1 MSPRTAA
8 ALAEDA
14 EDAGTTAAAPAW
26 EELFDEL
33 AELAPAPRAGR
44 LAEVAA
50 EEPALAARLAQL
62 LAADGEETDF
72 LARPAIELL
81 GGGTGAGTA
90 GGEERTAD
98 ASLPAGTRI
107 GSWRLLG
114 LLGRGGM
121 GEVYLAERDEGSFT
135 QRAALKLIKR
145 GMDSAAI
152 VERFVRERL
161 ILSRLDHPGIARLL
175 DGGST
180 ADGRPYFV
188 LDRVEGAPITVYCRD
203 EKLGLEARLRLVQS
217 VCAAVASAHRG
228 LVVHRDLKPANI
240 LVAAGGTVKLL
251 DFGIAK
257 LLAGDEGEE
266 AAELTQMDARVLT
279 PAYAAPEQILGEP
292 VTTATDVYALG
303 VLLFELITGAL
314 PHTRERGSLGALAG
328 AVVRETTERPSAVLG
343 RLAGEEAPR
352 LVRRVAGD
360 LDLIVLTALHRDPA
374 RRYAS
379 AAALADDLE
388 HFLAGR
394 PIGARADTRR
404 YRLRKFVGRNRLPV
418 TVAALGLAALLGGLG
433 LALWQAHAARLAA
446 RRADAA
452 TARAERVKS
461 FLLSV
466 FRQSDPE
473 GAGGGAVT
481 ARELLEGGARR
492 IDAELAG
499 DPITQADVFDAV
511 ARIENNL
518 GLTGPALAHAA
529 QALSLRE
536 KILPR
541 GDGRIADSR
550 VLLGDAQRAK
560 GDLGAARPILERA
573 LAETLAAHGSGSLE
587 AARARRSL
595 ADCLHD
601 PGDRVRGIALL
612 RQAFATLRHRLGSD
626 NVETAITLSA
636 LGGSLEIAQQYKESE
651 SAYRRSLAR
660 LTRTLGPQHPRVAM
674 VQADLA
680 GLLDRMS
687 QPAEARRLLETA
699 IATQRAVLGAHHP
712 DLATTLFSYGVL
724 LLGQQQLPQADAA
737 LQEAL
742 GIFGPDRYDAG
753 HCLRYLGLSA
763 IDQHRYQDAA
773 DLFTRAAETFRRTLG
788 ADDFERWRTLANLG
802 LAHLRLEQV
811 ARARQELSTAVAQIE
826 RLTGPQS
833 YELRLPLKELGE
845 ALTKAGAASEAIAV
859 YQRVRHVEEKLF
871 HTIRHLSV
879 AGSDLLLA
887 QAYLARGAAGDAG
900 EGRRWLDEAL
910 GIYAHLG
917 SRDLLYGD
925 ALRESGKL
933 ALAEGNPLR
942 ARRELAAAEPLL
954 LAHLAP
960 GDARVREI
968 RRLLARAGQRAPS
981 VSSAARPG
989 TCSPPTARC
998 RCSAARRDRARACG
1012 AASRRGRGPCRWWSP
1027 APPSRPWR

>member
-8 ALAEDA
+8 AF
-14 EDAGTTAAAPAW
+14 AGGAARW

-33 AELAPAPRAGR
+33 AELPPALRARR

-50 EEPALAARLAQL
+50 EDPALAARLAQL

-81 GGGTGAGTA
+81 DGGGTGAG
-90 GGEERTAD
+90 GEERAAD

-188 LDRVEGAPITVYCRD
+188 LDRVEGTPITGYCRD
-203 EKLGLEARLRLVQS
+203 ERLGLEARLRLVQS
-217 VCAAVASAHRG
+217 VCAAVASAHRR

-240 LVAAGGTVKLL
+240 LVSASGTVKLL

-257 LLAGDEGEE
+257 LLSGDEGE
-266 AAELTQMDARVLT
+266 AADLTQLTHLDARMLT

-292 VTTATDVYALG
+292 ITTATDVYALG

-314 PHTRERGSLGALAG
+314 PHARERGSLGALAG
-328 AVVRETTERPSAVLG
+328 AVLRETTERPSAVLR

-388 HFLAGR
+388 RFLAGR
-394 PIGARADTRR
+394 PIGARSDTRR

-418 TVAALGLAALLGGLG
+418 TVAALGLVALLGGLG
-433 LALWQAHAARLAA
+433 LALWQAHSARLAA

-452 TARAERVKS
+452 SVRAERVKS

-499 DPITQADVFDAV
+499 DPITQAGVFDAV

-518 GLTGPALAHAA
+518 GLTEPALTHAA
-529 QALSLRE
+529 QALALRE
-536 KILPR
+536 KILSR

-550 VLLGDAQRAK
+550 VLLGDAERAK
-560 GDLGAARPILERA
+560 GDLRAARPILERA

-595 ADCLHD
+595 ADCLHQ
-601 PGDRVRGIALL
+601 PGDRARGIALL
-612 RQAFATLRHRLGSD
+612 RQAFTIFRHRLGND
-626 NVETAITLSA
+626 NIETAITLSD
-636 LGGSLEIAQQYKESE
+636 LGASLEIAQQYQEAE

-660 LTRTLGPQHPRVAM
+660 LTRTLGPHHPRVAKA
-674 VQADLA
+674 QADLA

-699 IATQRAVLGAHHP
+699 ITTQRAVLGAHHP
-712 DLATTLFSYGVL
+712 ELAATLFSYGVL
-724 LLGQQQLPQADAA
+724 LLGQQQLPEADAA

-773 DLFTRAAETFRRTLG
+773 DLFARAAETFRRTLG

-826 RLTGPQS
+826 RLTGPES

-845 ALTKAGAASEAIAV
+845 ALTKAGATSEAIAV

-871 HTIRHLSV
+871 HTIQHLSV
-879 AGSDLLLA
+879 ACSDLLLA
-887 QAYLARGAAGDAG
+887 QAHLARGAAGDAR
-900 EGRRWLDEAL
+900 EARRWLDEAL
-910 GIYAHLG
+910 GIYAHLR

-933 ALAEGNPLR
+933 ALTEGNPLR
-942 ARRELAAAEPLL
+942 ARRELTAAEPLL
-954 LAHLAP
+954 LPHLKP
-960 GDARVREI
+960 GDARVREL
-968 RRLLARAGQRAPS
+968 RRLLAAAGQEA
-981 VSSAARPG
+981 SAGSAGSARNL
-989 TCSPPTARC
+989 
-998 RCSAARRDRARACG
+998 
-1012 AASRRGRGPCRWWSP
+1012 
-1027 APPSRPWR
+1027 